1 MKFVTLKENLKQGLT
16 IVSHLTSKNINLPIL
31 NNILIKAKK
40 EGVEL
45 TATNLEISI
54 NHFLRG
60 KIEKEGEFT
69 VDAKI
74 INEYISLL
82 PEDKIEVELLEEEL
96 KIECQNY
103 KTKIKGQFSND
114 FPVLPKIDQSD
125 FFSFEINSFKEAL
138 SSVAFSVS
146 NNENR
151 IELSGV
157 YFSFNEENLVLV
169 GTDSYRLSEKTIK
182 LKNKKNND
190 FKKNIIVPVKTI
202 QELIRILSNFK
213 TEDQIEAEDEIKIYL
228 TENQIFFSFGLTNI
242 SSRIIIGNYP
252 DYKQIIP
259 QNEKTI
265 IIINKASF
273 VRAVK
278 ASGLFSK
285 TGINDI
291 NLNFIKNKILISS
304 SSSQAGENFIEMNA
318 TIKGADNEIFINYK
332 YLLEGL
338 NNINSDNIIMKVID
352 NNTPCIIKAE
362 KEDDFLYLVMP
373 IKQ

>member
-74 INEYISLL
+74 INEYIALL

-213 TEDQIEAEDEIKIYL
+213 TEDQIEAEDEIRIYL

-259 QNEKTI
+259 QNEKTTV
-265 IIINKASF
+265 IINKASF